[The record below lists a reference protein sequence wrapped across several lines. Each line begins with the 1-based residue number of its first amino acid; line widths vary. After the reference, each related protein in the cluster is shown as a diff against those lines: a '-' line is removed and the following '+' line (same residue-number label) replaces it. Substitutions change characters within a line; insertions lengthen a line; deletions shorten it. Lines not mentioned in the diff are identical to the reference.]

1 MTIKNN
7 VKVHES
13 AILDVNG
20 VLKCRYKCNVNLH
33 YILTIL
39 IHHTDMYICSYT
51 LVVNDNQLQ
60 RTPISFSCQILL
72 LDSAWSNGYLHI
84 SLVAST
90 DTVLLLTGTVE
101 TDFVVVGDAVLLVT
115 SSVDDVVVTSV
126 VDDDLVVVVVDFVE
140 ESTLVVGLTVVGFA
154 VVGFS

>member
-1 MTIKNN
+1 M
-7 VKVHES
+7 
-13 AILDVNG
+13 
-20 VLKCRYKCNVNLH
+20 
-33 YILTIL
+33 
-39 IHHTDMYICSYT
+39 
-51 LVVNDNQLQ
+51 
-60 RTPISFSCQILL
+60 L

-101 TDFVVVGDAVLLVT
+101 IDFVVVGDAVLLVT